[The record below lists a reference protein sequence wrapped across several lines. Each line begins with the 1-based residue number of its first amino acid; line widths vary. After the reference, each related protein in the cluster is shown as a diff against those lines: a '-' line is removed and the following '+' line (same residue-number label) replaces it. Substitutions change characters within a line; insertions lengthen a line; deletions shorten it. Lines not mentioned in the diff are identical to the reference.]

1 MFNCVSVQ
9 RQIGSM
15 VSFLTS
21 DQESRRNYPAILK
34 GSSSFPDNG
43 FTSFLGGYLHGY
55 PSLTRSMNFLST
67 GALLLITPGDSYH
80 PVVSKAFSSGFR
92 LAGFH
97 TQQTERSHIDR
108 V

>member
-1 MFNCVSVQ
+1 MFNCVPMQ

-15 VSFLTS
+15 VSFLIS
-21 DQESRRNYPAILK
+21 DQEYRRNYPAILK
-34 GSSSFPDNG
+34 GSSSFSDNG

-67 GALLLITPGDSYH
+67 GALLLIIPGDRFH
-80 PVVSKAFSSGFR
+80 PVISKAFSSSFR

-97 TQQTERSHIDR
+97 TQQTERTHSDP